1 MVYVFV
7 LNCGGMKKLLLLIV
21 LSFVFI
27 TLTATISE
35 ARTSSVRGSFRRNG
49 SYVVPHYRTSPNRT
63 KLDNWS
69 SKGNYNPYTGKK
81 GYTDPF
87 RFKYRK

>member
-1 MVYVFV
+1 M
-7 LNCGGMKKLLLLIV
+7 LKCEGMKKLLLLIV
-21 LSFVFI
+21 LSFVFT
-27 TLTATISE
+27 TLTATNSE
-35 ARTSSVRGSFRRNG
+35 ARTTRVGGSVRKNG
-49 SYVVPHYRTSPNRT
+49 SYVAPHYRTSPNRT

-69 SKGNYNPYTGKK
+69 SKGNYNPFTGKK